1 MQRRWTLPRR
11 VFSAELGS
19 DSIIAWSSVISGTR
33 YANEIRLLCAWLRA
47 GHLRIPKRTC
57 GPTGSDLLL

>member
-19 DSIIAWSSVISGTR
+19 DSIIAWSPVISGTR

-47 GHLRIPKRTC
+47 GHLRIPNER
-57 GPTGSDLLL
+57 L